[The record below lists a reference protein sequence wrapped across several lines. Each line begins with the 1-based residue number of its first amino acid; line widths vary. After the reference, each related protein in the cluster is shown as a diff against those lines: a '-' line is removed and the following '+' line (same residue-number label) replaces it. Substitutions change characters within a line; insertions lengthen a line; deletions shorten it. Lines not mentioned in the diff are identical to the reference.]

1 MPGQTQ
7 TYRVVCVK
15 SDEYADRYTSGKP
28 GSIVRAGD
36 CEFHLFKYYD
46 EYSGTEILD
55 LPRFEENPEY
65 TREGRPFVTAVQEW
79 CPYGESDDPDYPA
92 PGICGDCCWCY
103 LEQPTGA
110 IGVCMCEK
118 LKINS
123 EEALS

>member
-7 TYRVVCVK
+7 PYRVVNVK
-15 SDEYADRYTSGKP
+15 NDEYTDRYTSGKP
-28 GSIVRAGD
+28 GSIIRAGD

-46 EYSGTEILD
+46 EYCGTEILD

-79 CPYGESDDPDYPA
+79 CCYGESDDPTYPT

-103 LEQPTGA
+103 IEQPTGA
-110 IGVCMCEK
+110 IGVCMYDK
-118 LKINS
+118 LKLNS
-123 EEALS
+123 EG